1 MQEASAQA
9 KTLVRD
15 TLQRDLEGQIDET
28 HQKKEEEHLDYKMRV
43 STAFEEIAERFPRK
57 RFLNRSQRKE
67 IMDQIKEQ
75 ANEKTMKET
84 EEKERF
90 REECVNRNK
99 YLNEMEDVIR
109 QNETN
114 GKLADR
120 DLMRTVWAS

>member
-1 MQEASAQA
+1 
-9 KTLVRD
+9 
-15 TLQRDLEGQIDET
+15 
-28 HQKKEEEHLDYKMRV
+28 
-43 STAFEEIAERFPRK
+43 
-57 RFLNRSQRKE
+57 
-67 IMDQIKEQ
+67 MDQIKEQ

-90 REECVNRNK
+90 KEECLNRNK